1 MPTTIDPEL
10 FEKYRPLEIDGL
22 PKYARLRETLRA
34 AINDGHWPSGA
45 RLPTEADLAR
55 GTPFSLG
62 TVQKALKDLVT
73 EGIVHR
79 RQGHG
84 TFVAERLHQMDA
96 PWHCRF
102 LGDSEGGFLPV
113 FPRAVLRRPY
123 AEAGPWTDIFDRDGT
138 GVLQIDRIIR
148 IGEAFEVY
156 SRYFTDRRRF
166 SGLLDKT
173 DGELESTNFK
183 VLLRREHNIRI
194 SFVNQTLRVAT
205 FPAFVNKALRRK
217 TGTIGCVLEIVAG
230 TGRKNPI
237 YYQEIYIPPDGPRLY
252 ISDSAS
258 SPVRSSPSSA

>member
-1 MPTTIDPEL
+1 MPTIIDPKL
-10 FEKYRPLEIDGL
+10 FKKYRPIQIDGL
-22 PKYARLRETLRA
+22 PKYAQLRETLRA
-34 AINDGHWPSGA
+34 AINDGHWPPGT

-55 GTPFSLG
+55 DTPFSLG

-73 EGIVHR
+73 EGIVLRH
-79 RQGHG
+79 QGHG
-84 TFVAERLHQMDA
+84 TFVADRPHQMDA

-102 LGDSEGGFLPV
+102 LGNSEGGFLPV
-113 FPRAVLRRPY
+113 FPRAVLRRPF
-123 AEAGPWTDIFDRDGT
+123 ADAGPWTDIFDLDGT
-138 GVLQIDRIIR
+138 GVLQIDRVIR
-148 IGEAFEVY
+148 IGESFEVY

-194 SFVNQTLRVAT
+194 SYVNQTLRVAT
-205 FPAFVNKALRRK
+205 FPAFVNKALSRK

-230 TGRKNPI
+230 AGRKNPI

-252 ISDSAS
+252 ISDSTF
-258 SPVRSSPSSA
+258 SPPLSGPSSE